1 MAEPGHM
8 ERYAR
13 RVARD
18 AAAARGRSLNRRLG
32 GELVWKY
39 LHVVPSVFTARGG
52 FSAFQSLVPA
62 GEALVRLK
70 GSAVLTLD
78 SASELLGGLR
88 FGSGRHVYA
97 YFEKESDVD
106 AIVTGGIGKRLR
118 DARAAMLLASQEDEK
133 IFAVVCQELPPHR
146 EYAGH
151 RVVTR
156 EHLVRDFLG
165 FHGLRRDLIVEL
177 ENKINRTDG
186 MTLPLRGG

>member
-1 MAEPGHM
+1 MDEPSHM

-18 AAAARGRSLNRRLG
+18 AAVARRRSLNRRLG

-39 LHVVPSVFTARGG
+39 LHVVPSVFTARGR
-52 FSAFQSLVPA
+52 FSAFQLLVPA
-62 GEALVRLK
+62 GQALRGLK
-70 GSAVLTLD
+70 ASAVLTLD
-78 SASELLGGLR
+78 SASELLGGFR

-97 YFEKESDVD
+97 YFEKEGDVD
-106 AIVTGGIGKRLR
+106 AIVTGGIGKPLP
-118 DARAAMLLASQEDEK
+118 DARGTMLLASQGNEK

-177 ENKINRTDG
+177 ENKINKTETATR
-186 MTLPLRGG
+186 